1 MISSFRST
9 FRTPRL
15 RRRQNLGVFF
25 AADDPPLGGAAST
38 ATDDAAAVA
47 EPATDEPAG
56 ADRPGDASDRDWKAE
71 YLREAAQSR
80 KYRQRAQKAETELEQ
95 LRPRALPPEQ
105 HEEYQRLRLA
115 ADDLA
120 AKDARIERLT
130 AAVREL
136 AGLSELHKTLAACGV
151 GRGCANGERML
162 AQAAALLG
170 PRIRVELDDDQ
181 PAVRVLD
188 ENGAVQLDPA
198 DESPVSVRNFV
209 ADWLAREGSHFL
221 PPSHDTGSGARG
233 GFTAPPAVD
242 IRTLDRD
249 PRAKADF
256 IARHGPAAYLQL
268 AQRRQT

>member
-1 MISSFRST
+1 MIFSFRSA
-9 FRTPRL
+9 FESSRL
-15 RRRQNLGVFF
+15 RRARRGGAFF
-25 AADDPPLGGAAST
+25 ADDTPPPGGGAAAPAADDTAA
-38 ATDDAAAVA
+38 ADDAAG
-47 EPATDEPAG
+47 EPAAS
-56 ADRPGDASDRDWKAE
+56 DAADRDWKAE

-80 KYRQRAQKAETELEQ
+80 KYRQRAQKAEGELEQ
-95 LRPRALPPEQ
+95 LRPQTLAPEQ
-105 HEEYQRLRLA
+105 HEEYQRLRLS

-120 AKDARIERLT
+120 ARDARIERLT

-151 GRGCANGERML
+151 GRGCPNGERML

-170 PRIRVELDDDQ
+170 PRVRVDLDDDK

-188 ENGAVQLDPA
+188 ENGAVLLDPA
-198 DESPVSVRNFV
+198 GESPVSVRSFV

-221 PPSHDTGSGARG
+221 PPSGDTGSGAHG
-233 GFTAPPAVD
+233 GLAAPPAVD

-268 AQRRQT
+268 AQRRQS